1 MTQMQPATTAAATA
15 AALPSFDDVRAA
27 AGRLEGLAVRTPL
40 LESPALNERVGGRV
54 LLKAETLQR
63 TGSFKFRG
71 AYNRISQVP
80 EAERAGGVVAYS
92 SGNHAQ
98 GVAAAAALLGL
109 PAVIVMPS
117 DAPAIKVANTRGYGA
132 EVVFYD
138 RATEPREKIGAAIA
152 AERGATLVPPY
163 DDPMVIAGQGTCG
176 LEVFEQASERDLALD
191 AMLVCCGGGGL
202 TAGCALALE
211 ALSPATK
218 VHTVEPAGYDDTKL
232 SLEAGRPLPH
242 GPAAPSIC
250 DALLSPQPGDLTFAV
265 NRSRVGAGLSV
276 TDTEVREAMRFAFRN
291 LKLVVEPGG
300 AVCLAAILA
309 GRIDTAGRVI
319 ALTLSGG
326 NVDSELFRAVLA
338 EEG

>member
-1 MTQMQPATTAAATA
+1 MTQMIQTEGSVQSPS
-15 AALPSFDDVRAA
+15 LPSFDDVRSAA
-27 AGRLEGLAVRTPL
+27 TRLEGLAIKTPL

-71 AYNRISQVP
+71 AYNKISQIP
-80 EAERAGGVVAYS
+80 EGDRPGGVVAYS

-117 DAPAIKVANTRGYGA
+117 DAPAIKVENTRGYGA

-138 RATEPREKIGAAIA
+138 RFTEAREAIGSAIA
-152 AERGATLVPPY
+152 KERGATLVPPY
-163 DDPMVIAGQGTCG
+163 DDPRVIAGQGTCG
-176 LEVFEQASERDLALD
+176 LEIVEQAKEKGLVLD
-191 AMLVCCGGGGL
+191 ALLVCCGGGGL

-211 ALSPATK
+211 AMSPQSRLY
-218 VHTVEPAGYDDTKL
+218 TVEPAGYDDTKL
-232 SLEAGRPLPH
+232 SLDAGRPVPH
-242 GPAAPSIC
+242 PKAPQSIC
-250 DALLSPQPGDLTFAV
+250 DALLTPQPGDLTFAV
-265 NRSRVGAGLSV
+265 NRSRVSAGLAV
-276 TDTEVREAMRFAFRN
+276 TDKEVKAAMRFAFRT

-309 GRIDTAGRVI
+309 GKVDAAGRVI

-326 NVDSELFRAVLA
+326 NVDAELYRTVLA
-338 EEG
+338 EKD